1 MMRNFFGWVGTLLV
15 LSFLSAGSVYAQNT
29 PQGYAILFSPPPQ
42 DFPVMRPMLKVFSRS
57 GKFMHGLSIS
67 NIQLYENS
75 TPIPLQELKE
85 QRVGAQVVFVLNPG
99 AAFLV
104 RDSQGFSR
112 YDYLMDGLVDW
123 ARRRLGSTIDD
134 LSIIVTDGPSRSH
147 LNNPLELF
155 YALASYQVP
164 ADANPSLDSLIK
176 GIEIAADPS
185 PRAGMEKLILFIT
198 APLSGDQNLAIQ
210 NALQQARQ
218 NGARIVVWVLTTPAT
233 ANPQAIEALKPLT
246 EETQGSFWVLLKPED
261 QPDPE
266 VILEPLRDVYT
277 LRYITSPEGGNDR
290 QLEVEVQLGEMV
302 IRSQPVAF
310 RINLQSPNVVFL
322 APPAEIFRRPPENT
336 SAIASS
342 PEALNPQTIRLN
354 LLIEF
359 PDGKP
364 RNIAKLRVYVD
375 DQLMLERI
383 EPPFDSFV
391 WNLSEYSQSG
401 QHVLQAEILD
411 EFGMTARTVAT
422 PILVKVNRPLP
433 APSKIISR
441 NLSLIVLTLV
451 FFAVT
456 FLSLVF
462 TMRGQL
468 IPTSQ
473 RLSRRLGIQKKQP
486 LDPLTQPIPIP
497 PLPPSRVRVHRTGE
511 ARSTSPTAA
520 KPTVLALLYRLSD
533 SMDGETGG
541 AFTMI
546 TDELTI
552 GSNATHNLLVIDDST
567 VAGFHARLERRADG
581 KFRLYD
587 LGSLMGTWVNYTPVS
602 QEGVTVEDGDLIH
615 IGRVGF
621 RFRVRQSSRS
631 VTFAQPGEKNP

>member
-15 LSFLSAGSVYAQNT
+15 LSFLSAGSVYAQTT
-29 PQGYAILFSPPPQ
+29 PEGYAILFSPPPQ

-67 NIQLYENS
+67 DIQLYENS
-75 TPIPLQELKE
+75 IPIPLQELKE

-164 ADANPSLDSLIK
+164 ADANPSLDPLMK

-218 NGARIVVWVLTTPAT
+218 NGVRIVVWVLTTPAT
-233 ANPQAIEALKPLT
+233 ANLQAIEALKPLT

-290 QLEVEVQLGEMV
+290 QLEVEVQLSEMV

-322 APPAEIFRRPPENT
+322 APPAEILRQPPENT

-342 PEALNPQTIRLN
+342 PEALTPQTIRLN

-364 RNIAKLRVYVD
+364 RDIAKLRVYID

-391 WNLSEYSQSG
+391 WDLSEYSQSG

-451 FFAVT
+451 FFCGYLP
-456 FLSLVF
+456 LSGFHHARSAYPDFATLKSP
-462 TMRGQL
+462 TGHPEKTAPGSLNPTHSHPTLAALEGEGSSNRRGPL
-468 IPTSQ
+468 NLTYRSETNGIGSFIPT
-473 RLSRRLGIQKKQP
+473 K
-486 LDPLTQPIPIP
+486 
-497 PLPPSRVRVHRTGE
+497 
-511 ARSTSPTAA
+511 
-520 KPTVLALLYRLSD
+520 
-533 SMDGETGG
+533 
-541 AFTMI
+541 
-546 TDELTI
+546 
-552 GSNATHNLLVIDDST
+552 
-567 VAGFHARLERRADG
+567 
-581 KFRLYD
+581 
-587 LGSLMGTWVNYTPVS
+587 
-602 QEGVTVEDGDLIH
+602 
-615 IGRVGF
+615 
-621 RFRVRQSSRS
+621 
-631 VTFAQPGEKNP
+631 

>member
-1 MMRNFFGWVGTLLV
+1 MRNLVGWIGIILV
-15 LSFLSAGSVYAQNT
+15 LSLLSAGLVHAQNA
-29 PQGYAILFSPPPQ
+29 PEGYAVLLSPPPQ
-42 DFPVMRPMLKVFSRS
+42 EFPVVRPMLKVFSRS
-57 GKFMHGLSIS
+57 GKFIHGLSIS
-67 NIQLYENS
+67 NIHLYENS

-104 RDSQGFSR
+104 RDAQGFSR

-147 LNNPLELF
+147 LNNALELF

-185 PRAGMEKLILFIT
+185 PRAGMEKLIFFIT

-218 NGARIVVWVLTTPAT
+218 NDVRIVVWALTTPAS

-246 EETQGSFWVLLKPED
+246 EETRGSFWVLSKPDD

-266 VILEPLRDVYT
+266 VILEPLRDVYA
-277 LRYITSPEGGNDR
+277 LRYITSPEGENDR
-290 QLEVEVQLGEMV
+290 QLEAEVQLGEEV
-302 IRSQPVAF
+302 IRSQPVAY
-310 RINLQSPNVVFL
+310 RINLESPNVIFL
-322 APPAEIFRRPPENT
+322 APPAEILRQPPENT
-336 SAIASS
+336 SAIAPSS
-342 PEALNPQTIRLN
+342 EALNPQSIPLN

-364 RNIAKLRVYVD
+364 RAIAKLRVYVD
-375 DQLMLERI
+375 NQLILERV

-401 QHVLQAEILD
+401 QHILQAEIID
-411 EFGMTARTVAT
+411 EFGMTARTIAT
-422 PILVKVNRPLP
+422 PVLVKVNRPLP
-433 APSKIISR
+433 APSKIVSR
-441 NLSLIVLTLV
+441 NLSLIVLTLGL
-451 FFAVT
+451 FAVA
-456 FLSLVF
+456 FLALVF

-468 IPTSQ
+468 VPTSQ
-473 RLSRRLGIQKKQP
+473 RLSRRLGFQKKQP
-486 LDPLTQPIPIP
+486 LDPLTQPIPVP
-497 PLPPSRVRVHRTGE
+497 PLPPSKMRVDRAAETH
-511 ARSTSPTAA
+511 AISPPSA
-520 KPTVLALLYRLSD
+520 KPMVLALLYRLSD
-533 SMDGETGG
+533 SVDGETGS
-541 AFTMI
+541 AFTMV
-546 TDELTI
+546 TDELSI
-552 GSNATHNLLVIDDST
+552 GSNAMQNLLVIDDST
-567 VAGFHARLERRADG
+567 VAGFHARLQRQADG

-631 VTFAQPGEKNP
+631 VTFAQPGEENQ

>member
-1 MMRNFFGWVGTLLV
+1 MMRNFVGWIGTILV
-15 LSFLSAGSVYAQNT
+15 LSLLSAGSVHAQNT
-29 PQGYAILFSPPPQ
+29 PEGYAVLFSPPPQ
-42 DFPVMRPMLKVFSRS
+42 DFPLMRPMLKVFSRS
-57 GKFMHGLSIS
+57 GKFIHGLSIS
-67 NIQLYENS
+67 NIQLYENG
-75 TPIPLQELKE
+75 TLTPLQELKK

-99 AAFLV
+99 TAFLV

-134 LSIIVTDGPSRSH
+134 LSILVTDGPSRSH

-164 ADANPSLDSLIK
+164 GDANPSLDSLIK

-185 PRAGMEKLILFIT
+185 PRAGMEKLIFFIT

-210 NALQQARQ
+210 NALQQAKQ
-218 NGARIVVWVLTTPAT
+218 NGVRIIVWVLTTPAT

-246 EETQGSFWVLLKPED
+246 EETRGSFWVLSKPDD

-266 VILEPLRDVYT
+266 VILEPLRDVYA

-290 QLEVEVQLGEMV
+290 QLEAEVQLGEEMV
-302 IRSQPVAF
+302 RSQPVAF
-310 RINLQSPNVVFL
+310 RIHLETPNVIFV
-322 APPAEIFRRPPENT
+322 APPAEILRQPPENA
-336 SAIASS
+336 SAIAPS
-342 PEALNPQTIRLN
+342 PEALDPQTIRLN

-359 PDGKP
+359 PDGRP
-364 RNIAKLRVYVD
+364 RAIAKLRVYVD
-375 DQLMLERI
+375 NQLILERI
-383 EPPFDSFV
+383 EPPFDSFL

-401 QHVLQAEILD
+401 QHVLQAEIID
-411 EFGMTARTVAT
+411 EFGMTAKTVAT

-433 APSKIISR
+433 APSKIVSR
-441 NLSLIVLTLV
+441 NLSLIVLTLG
-451 FFAVT
+451 FFVVA
-456 FLSLVF
+456 FLALVF

-468 IPTSQ
+468 VPTSQ
-473 RLSRRLGIQKKQP
+473 RLSRRLGIRKQQP

-497 PLPPSRVRVHRTGE
+497 PLPPSKMSVPQAGK
-511 ARSTSPTAA
+511 ARSTSPHSI
-520 KPTVLALLYRLSD
+520 KPTVYALLYRLSD
-533 SMDGETGG
+533 SNDGERGG

-552 GSNATHNLLVIDDST
+552 GSNATRNLLVIDDST
-567 VAGFHARLERRADG
+567 VEGFHARLERQADG

-602 QEGVTVEDGDLIH
+602 KEGVSVEDGDLIH

-621 RFRVRQSSRS
+621 RFRVRQSSLS
-631 VTFAQPGEKNP
+631 ISLAQPGEENQ

>member
-1 MMRNFFGWVGTLLV
+1 MVYQRVWIILLII
-15 LSFLSAGSVYAQNT
+15 L
-29 PQGYAILFSPPPQ
+29 LFSSRGFAQAESKPSIFLYPPQ
-42 DFPVMRPMLKVFSRS
+42 TEHYPFIDLRMRVQSRQ
-57 GKFMHGLSIS
+57 GEFLHKIS
-67 NIQLYENS
+67 TSEVTLYENGRS
-75 TPIPLQELKE
+75 IALQQIKE
-85 QRVGAQVVFVLNPG
+85 QRVGTQVVFVLNPG

-104 RDSQGFSR
+104 RDAQGFTR

-155 YALASYQVP
+155 YTLASYRVP
-164 ADANPSLDSLIK
+164 GDANPSLDSLMK

-185 PRAGMEKLILFIT
+185 PREGMERLILFIT

-210 NALQQARQ
+210 NVLQQAKQ
-218 NGARIVVWVLTTPAT
+218 NGVRIVVWVLTTPAT
-233 ANPQAIEALKPLT
+233 ANPQAIEALKPLA
-246 EETQGSFWVLLKPED
+246 EETQGSFWVLYKPGD

-266 VILEPLRDVYT
+266 VILEPLRDVYA
-277 LRYITSPEGGNDR
+277 LRYLTTPEAGNDR
-290 QLEVEVQLGEMV
+290 QLEAEVQLGEEV

-322 APPAEIFRRPPENT
+322 APPAEILRQPSENA
-336 SAIASS
+336 SAIAPS

-359 PDGKP
+359 PDGRP
-364 RNIAKLRVYVD
+364 RAIMKLRVYVD
-375 DQLMLERI
+375 HELILEQL

-391 WNLSEYSQSG
+391 WDLSEYSQSG
-401 QHVLQAEILD
+401 QHILQAEITD
-411 EFGMTARTVAT
+411 EFGMSAKTVAT

-433 APSKIISR
+433 APSKILNR
-441 NLSLIVLTLV
+441 NLPLIILTLG
-451 FFAVT
+451 FFAVA
-456 FLSLVF
+456 FLALVF

-468 IPTSQ
+468 VPTSQ
-473 RLSRRLGIQKKQP
+473 RLSRRLGIQKKRP

-497 PLPPSRVRVHRTGE
+497 PLPPSKMSVHRASETP
-511 ARSTSPTAA
+511 STSSPSP
-520 KPTVLALLYRLSD
+520 KPPVFALLYRLSD
-533 SMDGETGG
+533 SIDGDTGG
-541 AFTMI
+541 AFMMV
-546 TDELTI
+546 TDKLTI
-552 GSNATHNLLVIDDST
+552 GSNATQNLLVIDDST
-567 VAGFHARLERRADG
+567 VEGFHARLERQADG

-602 QEGVTVEDGDLIH
+602 QEGVNVEDGDLIH

-621 RFRVRQSSRS
+621 RFRVRQSSPNIRP
-631 VTFAQPGEKNP
+631 A